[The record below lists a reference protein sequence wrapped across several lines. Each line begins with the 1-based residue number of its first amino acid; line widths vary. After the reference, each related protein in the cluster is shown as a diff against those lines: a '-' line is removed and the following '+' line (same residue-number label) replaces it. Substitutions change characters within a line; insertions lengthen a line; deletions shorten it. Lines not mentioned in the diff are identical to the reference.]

1 MQSNPLRK
9 KFTQWQSVSNF
20 NLNNDTWTAP
30 SDGFL
35 RINYSLAGS
44 SGVYIY
50 VWDVVTQ
57 VYIATISIAAGS
69 GGFTY
74 ITTVPVYE
82 GQQLR
87 LVTNQTSNVGAYFM
101 PVGS

>member
-1 MQSNPLRK
+1 MQTNPLRK
-9 KFTQWQSVSNF
+9 KFTQWKSVSNF

-35 RINYSLAGS
+35 RINYSMMA

-50 VWDVVTQ
+50 VWDTVAQDYV
-57 VYIATISIAAGS
+57 ATISIASSSA
-69 GGFTY
+69 GFTY
-74 ITTVPVYE
+74 IATTPVYE
-82 GQQLR
+82 GQQLM
-87 LVTNQTSNVGAYFM
+87 LVTNQTSGVYAFFM